1 MPFFPGH
8 SKHAASSTMIRLL
21 SIVFIAGLAA
31 CTGTVSRS
39 SSGTT
44 SNNARS
50 AQGAPG
56 DVPAAAPVK
65 KTATPAAPVQTEARP
80 TAANDATG
88 NAGATAAAESGASE
102 SSAHA
107 DASDHAK
114 GAAEESAQPDMQA
127 ADAA

>member
-39 SSGTT
+39 GSGTT

-50 AQGAPG
+50 AQAAPG
-56 DVPAAAPVK
+56 DVAAAAPVK
-65 KTATPAAPVQTEARP
+65 KTAAPAAPVQTEARP
-80 TAANDATG
+80 TAANTT
-88 NAGATAAAESGASE
+88 TAAAADRSPSNATDSSQTVQSPPESSAKLDESGA
-102 SSAHA
+102 A
-107 DASDHAK
+107 
-114 GAAEESAQPDMQA
+114 
-127 ADAA
+127 